1 MRLSSSLSFALA
13 TALIVVACGDE
24 EPVDDD
30 GSSSSSSGTG
40 GTINDGK
47 LRPPGNGTMISEDQ
61 ACAQMQSAFEARQMA
76 LGCSLTVQ
84 LCPGFVRGLQL
95 DAMCRAYDEG
105 SVQGCVAYY
114 NGAAACPDLDPKHC
128 VPTIFPETDTCM

>member
-1 MRLSSSLSFALA
+1 MRYSRSICLALA
-13 TALIVVACGDE
+13 ATLLVVACEDE

-30 GSSSSSSGTG
+30 GSASASSGTG

-61 ACAQMQSAFEARQMA
+61 ACATMQSSFEGRQMA
-76 LGCSLTVQ
+76 LGCSFTVQ
-84 LCPGFVRGLQL
+84 LCPGFVRGLQVE
-95 DAMCRAYDEG
+95 AMCVAYDEG

-114 NGAAACPDLDPKHC
+114 EEAASCAELDSKRC
-128 VPTIFPETDTCM
+128 VPAIFPGTDTCN